1 MGEVGGGRCGRQLC
15 SSQVMLSMARS
26 QSVSF
31 CRVPPRAHQYG
42 SVGLLL
48 WGPLCL
54 ETEPNS
60 QLKHKL
66 SRSRVH
72 ASRDSGVG
80 RHAVKVS
87 SLKITRTRQT
97 LTLPPR
103 TGQAQW
109 TTRGR
114 TTGTRLGRHAIS
126 NSIVHSV
133 DFVCSSGL
141 DTCTVRVHGPCMRT
155 RCVVWIV

>member
-72 ASRDSGVG
+72 ASPG